1 VLRFT
6 IGEFKLKVNVV
17 DEIMSSGK
25 SHWMM
30 SQMKKWKQEDK
41 YDQFVYLSPLLS
53 EVGGELVDGKY
64 SAGRIQLA
72 LPEMNFTYPIPL
84 KGSKSNHIRSLLHQ
98 GRNISATHN
107 LFLGLDRKVIDT
119 LGQYRNVLVID
130 ECLDAYRVFDGITT
144 KSLHSFICD
153 RTFLVD
159 PITNKMTYNHNE
171 HPLPDRWEFLSL
183 AELCD
188 TGCVFYVNGDAVI
201 WEFPYEVLSAFDEV
215 WVLTYLFE
223 GSFMSAWCKINGV
236 EVVKQKPLL
245 NRSTAEV
252 KQYIR
257 ECIDVVE
264 TRSMMKIENY
274 SYSQSWWQDDA
285 VEEVVDKVRKCLES
299 CIKSAKAKA
308 NDILIACPKLNWEH
322 PIQKSE
328 SKREVKKRPLVKGQ
342 GFSKATWLYSDA
354 KATND
359 YADKS
364 CLIYLLGKNPNS
376 FIYNFCSSKDVQLS
390 RDLFALASFLQ
401 WVFRGSVRKKE
412 KMHLIVPCK
421 RMRDLYKLWLDT
433 EDDVLKEILG
443 GK

>member
-1 VLRFT
+1 M
-6 IGEFKLKVNVV
+6 KVHVV

-25 SHWMM
+25 SHWMLN
-30 SQMKKWKQEDK
+30 QMREWNNLDK
-41 YDQFVYLSPLLS
+41 FEQFVYLSPLLS
-53 EVGGELVDGKY
+53 EVGGEVVDSKY
-64 SAGRIQLA
+64 VAGRIQNN

-84 KGSKSNHIRSLLHQ
+84 KGSKATHIRSLLHQ

-119 LGQYRNVLVID
+119 IAQYKNVLVID
-130 ECLDAYRVFDGITT
+130 ECLDAYRVFDGITK
-144 KSLHSFICD
+144 KSLHSFITD

-159 PITNKMTYNHNE
+159 PVTNKMSYNHNE
-171 HPLPDRWEFLSL
+171 HPLPDKWEFTSL

-188 TGCVFYVNGDAVI
+188 TGCVFYANGDVVI
-201 WEFPYEVLSAFDEV
+201 WEFPYEILSAFDEV

-223 GSFMSAWCKINGV
+223 GSFMSAWCKINNV
-236 EVVKQKPLL
+236 EVVKETPKL
-245 NRSTAEV
+245 NRSTGEV
-252 KQYIR
+252 KQYIKD
-257 ECIDVVE
+257 CIQVVE
-264 TRSMMKIENY
+264 SRSMVKIENY
-274 SYSQSWWQDDA
+274 SYSQIWWQDDA
-285 VEEVVDKVRKCLES
+285 VEEVVDKIRKCLES
-299 CIKSAKAKA
+299 CVKSVKAKA
-308 NDILIACPKLNWEH
+308 SDILITCPQLNWEH
-322 PIQKSE
+322 S
-328 SKREVKKRPLVKGQ
+328 EVKAQKRRALVKGQ

-376 FIYNFCSSKDVQLS
+376 MIYNFCLSKNVVVS

-412 KMHLIVPCK
+412 TMYLVVPCK
-421 RMRDLYKLWLDT
+421 RMRDLYKLWLET
-433 EDDVLKEILG
+433 DDKELEGILC